1 MPDSAR
7 PNDDVDLAAMAAVLL
22 RGWKILVASLIVAVA
37 AAFLW
42 VHYAP
47 RVYTARM
54 VVVSVQADSRPA
66 GATATTARF
75 NLYLQSLRTH
85 GLAEALAVNRTAVE
99 ALQMHASAQGHGPS
113 AAQVQHFLTRNL
125 NVEREPKA
133 SAATLT
139 LTVTNRD
146 AGVKLLAILHRAAN
160 DYVSARTDGVG
171 GGPSVPANAPRAA
184 ASVFDGPY
192 ASDAPQSPRL
202 RTALRD
208 AVIAGL
214 LAGIALVWLVH
225 MLSAWLR
232 NRRSAAK

>member
-22 RGWKILVASLIVAVA
+22 RGWKILLACLVAAVA

-47 RVYTARM
+47 KVYTTRM
-54 VVVSVQADSRPA
+54 VVVSVQADGRPA
-66 GATATTARF
+66 AATATNVRF

-85 GLAEALAVNRTAVE
+85 GLAETLAANRGAVE
-99 ALQMHASAQGHGPS
+99 ALQMHANAQGRSPS
-113 AAQVQHFLTRNL
+113 SAQVQRFLTRNL
-125 NVEREPKA
+125 NIEREPKA
-133 SAATLT
+133 STATLT

-146 AGVKLLAILHRAAN
+146 SGVKLLAILHRAAN
-160 DYVSARTDGVG
+160 DYVSAKLDG
-171 GGPSVPANAPRAA
+171 PANAGPPGSAPHAA
-184 ASVFDGPY
+184 AAVFDGPY

-202 RTALRD
+202 RTVLRD

-232 NRRSAAK
+232 RRRSAAK